1 MVDASFQ
8 WKSKAV
14 SHVGKVRQ
22 HNEDS
27 VLDKPAQGLWV
38 VADGMGGHEAGD
50 IASQMI
56 VNTLDQLSPRAYI
69 SDYIDLVDD
78 TLVRINQDL
87 LDYSQKKLNGLTVG
101 STAVCMITRGQ
112 LGVVLW
118 VGDSRLYRLREDH
131 LVQLTKDH
139 SEVQRLV
146 DEGVIT
152 AEQAENSAFKNV
164 LTRALGAHEVVD
176 IDINAFD
183 IAAGDRFLLCSD
195 GLYNELTEQEINT
208 LIRARPFDQVADVFT
223 NKILNTPARDN
234 FSFIVIEP
242 F

>member
-1 MVDASFQ
+1 MADTNFQ
-8 WKSKAV
+8 WKSIAV

-27 VLDKPAQGLWV
+27 VLDKSAQGLWV

-50 IASQMI
+50 IASQLI
-56 VNTLDQLSPRAYI
+56 VSTLDQLAPRAYI

-78 TLVRINQDL
+78 TLVKINQDL
-87 LDYSQKKLNGLTVG
+87 LDYSRKKLNGLTVG
-101 STAVCMITRGQ
+101 STAVCLITRGQ

-118 VGDSRLYRLREDH
+118 VGDSRLYRLRGDD

-152 AEQAENSAFKNV
+152 QQQAENSAFKNV

-183 IAAGDRFLLCSD
+183 VMPGDRYLLCSD
-195 GLYNELTEQEINT
+195 GLYNELNEQEISS
-208 LIRARPFDQVADVFT
+208 IIKSKPFDHVAEAFT
-223 NKILNTPARDN
+223 DRVLATPARDN

-242 F
+242 Q

>member
-1 MVDASFQ
+1 MVETNFQ
-8 WKSKAV
+8 WKSIAV

-27 VLDKPAQGLWV
+27 VLDKPSQGLWV

-56 VNTLDQLSPRAYI
+56 VNTLDQLAPRAYI

-87 LDYSQKKLNGLTVG
+87 LDYGRTKLNGLTVG
-101 STAVCMITRGQ
+101 STVVCMITRDA
-112 LGVVLW
+112 LGVALW
-118 VGDSRLYRLREDH
+118 VGDSRLYRLRDDN

-152 AEQAENSAFKNV
+152 PEQAENSAFKNV
-164 LTRALGAHEVVD
+164 LTRALGAHDVVD

-183 IAAGDRFLLCSD
+183 VESGDRFLLCSD
-195 GLYNELTEQEINT
+195 GLYNEVSEQDIAT
-208 LIRARPFDQVADVFT
+208 IIKIKSFDHVADAFT
-223 NKILNTPARDN
+223 EKVLTTPARDN

-242 F
+242 K